1 MFRADRVKSGVEE
14 GDCHFLQCEE
24 ISRSSLLQFKQTGRL
39 CDVIIDVFGK
49 RIKAHKVSREREILT
64 KSDRE
69 CRVEIV
75 LAANSEYFATL
86 FCSPLNETSGEIV
99 YFGEESED
107 DTR

>member
-1 MFRADRVKSGVEE
+1 MFRTARGRSGVEE
-14 GDCHFLQCEE
+14 GERHFLECQE
-24 ISRSSLLQFKQTGRL
+24 ISRSSLLQFKQSGRL
-39 CDVIIDVFGK
+39 SDVILDVFGK
-49 RIKAHKVSREREILT
+49 RIKAHKVS
-64 KSDRE
+64 DRE
-69 CRVEIV
+69 TFSLNQTGTVEIV

>member
-1 MFRADRVKSGVEE
+1 MFRADRTKSGVEE
-14 GDCHFLQCEE
+14 GDCHFLRCEE
-24 ISRSSLLQFKQTGRL
+24 ISSSSLLQFKQSGRL

-49 RIKAHKVSREREILT
+49 RIKAHKVSRGRN
-64 KSDRE
+64 KSDQD
-69 CRVEIV
+69 CCFEIV